1 MNTRRRLDARA
12 IVAPMTLRR
21 ATPLLLLLATACPGD
36 KGGTET
42 TGGPGGS
49 TEATAATGS
58 SETSTAASTEAS
70 TEASTAAST
79 AVTTGGDV
87 NCAAFVDEASCNAA
101 MMVETRCQWAEI
113 KQVSPDM
120 CVFGGTSTR
129 CIEVTINDGGCSPC
143 LYKELGGGDFEVVD
157 LGVNHSGCQQDAE
170 FSSCYLFEPGQDPP
184 VCACV
189 CEGFQP

>member
-1 MNTRRRLDARA
+1 MSTRRRLDARA
-12 IVAPMTLRR
+12 IVAPMTIRR
-21 ATPLLLLLATACPGD
+21 ATLLLLLATACPGD

-49 TEATAATGS
+49 TEGTASPATG
-58 SETSTAASTEAS
+58 TS

-120 CVFGGTSTR
+120 CVFGGTSMR

-143 LYKELGGGDFEVVD
+143 LYKDLGGGDFEVVD
-157 LGVNHSGCQQDAE
+157 LGVNHFGCQQDAE

-189 CEGFQP
+189 CEGLPP

>member
-1 MNTRRRLDARA
+1 MSARRRLDTRA
-12 IVAPMTLRR
+12 IVVSMTIRR
-21 ATPLLLLLATACPGD
+21 AAPLLLLLATACPGD

-42 TGGPGGS
+42 TGGPNGSTEGTSASVTGGS
-49 TEATAATGS
+49 EGTTEATTEATAT
-58 SETSTAASTEAS
+58 TAA
-70 TEASTAAST
+70 
-79 AVTTGGDV
+79 TTGGDV
-87 NCAAFVDEASCNAA
+87 NCAALVDEASCNAA
-101 MMVETRCQWAEI
+101 MMVETRCQWAEV
-113 KQVSPDM
+113 KQISPDM
-120 CVFGGTSTR
+120 CVFGGTSMR

-143 LYKELGGGDFEVVD
+143 LSKDLGGGDFEVVD